1 MRCARL
7 FVAVVLAAFLAGC
20 ASAPRQ
26 PIAAAPV
33 VTPATQADIDNLIYD
48 RHAARDIR
56 PARVAAL
63 PAAMTVPAAPA
74 TPLTPA
80 MAFEGEP
87 PYTLN
92 AGDKLRVV
100 VFGQDGL
107 SNTYVIDASGNITM
121 PLIGAVPARGQTTA
135 ELARSIAARLRK
147 GFIREPHVAIE
158 VDTYR
163 PFFILGEVT
172 LPGQYPYVPHMTV
185 ENAIAIAGGFSPRAY
200 RWDVR
205 IDRPVGSGIVRKSVP
220 PLTRVRPG
228 DTIIVKERWF

>member
-1 MRCARL
+1 MRPARL
-7 FVAVVLAAFLAGC
+7 FVSVMLAAFLAGC

-26 PIAAAPV
+26 HIAAAPV
-33 VTPATQADIDNLIYD
+33 ATQADIDNLIYD
-48 RHAARDIR
+48 RHADRSARPDH
-56 PARVAAL
+56 VA
-63 PAAMTVPAAPA
+63 PVPAAV
-74 TPLTPA
+74 TVSEEQVVPLTPA

-107 SNTYVIDASGNITM
+107 SNTYVINAAGAITM
-121 PLIGAVPARGQTTA
+121 PLIGAVPARGLATE
-135 ELARSIAARLRK
+135 ELARAIAARLRK
-147 GFIREPHVAIE
+147 GFIRDPHVAIE

-205 IDRPVGSGIVRKSVP
+205 IDRPVGSGVARKSVP